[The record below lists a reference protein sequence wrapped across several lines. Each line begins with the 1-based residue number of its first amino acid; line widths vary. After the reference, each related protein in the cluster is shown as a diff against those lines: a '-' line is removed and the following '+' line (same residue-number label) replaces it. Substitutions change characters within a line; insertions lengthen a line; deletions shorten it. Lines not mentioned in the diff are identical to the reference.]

1 MKLRNLI
8 LLVTFGV
15 LISACNFTLA
25 EDVTPP
31 PGYVAPTPLPTLVL
45 NPPQAPNVE
54 SGKLIYAEKCA
65 ACHGETGLGDG
76 EQGIQLGVSVPAF
89 GLPEVARPATLA
101 EWYTVVTR
109 GRMDRLMPPF
119 ASLND
124 QERWDVAAYAM
135 TLHSTEEQ
143 LAKGKEIFETECAD
157 CSTDFFK
164 DQSKMSALNEVD
176 LARIVKQGNESV
188 PAFGVDLSED
198 DMWAVAVYLRSLSF
212 DTSPAVAQAP
222 ASTATPET
230 ASVTEAVATS
240 DAAMPAAQETPVET
254 QQAAAPN
261 EPTALVQEGFGSI
274 SGTLENQTDADLPSG
289 LKVTLRGFDH
299 GADPSA
305 GPQEVSTQETTVNE
319 DGSYSFE
326 NVELPGRRIF
336 IAEVDVNGIQMQSGF
351 AVVEEGATSVTIP
364 PLVLYETTNDTSLLF
379 VDEVRLF
386 FDYGDADIQVV
397 GIYSFRNPSD
407 KMVVVELENGSDVP
421 FIQPPEGAVM
431 QGYEALQDSKPFVNT
446 EKGFAIPPSDG
457 SYGLAAF
464 TSIPKQKEFEVAQP
478 FVLPVISLSVLLPEG
493 VTAEGEQLIGEGQQA
508 IQNFNFE
515 VYSVTNIPAGET
527 LKFTISGQPDDAGG
541 TTAETSNVN
550 QNLVFG
556 AIALGVA
563 LIAAGGWLY
572 LRDRRSTEETDD
584 DEEEEFESSEDVLDA
599 IVALD
604 DLHRAKKI
612 SDDAYQKRRA
622 ELKDILKG
630 MM

>member
-8 LLVTFGV
+8 LLAALSVI
-15 LISACNFTLA
+15 LSACNFTLA

-45 NPPQAPNVE
+45 NPPQAPNLE

-65 ACHGETGLGDG
+65 ACHGETGMGDG
-76 EQGIQLGVSVPAF
+76 EQGIQLGVTVPAF

-143 LAKGKEIFETECAD
+143 LAQGKEIFESECAD
-157 CSTDFFK
+157 CSTEFFQ
-164 DQSKMSALNEVD
+164 DQSKMSSLNEVD

-188 PAFGVDLSED
+188 PAFGANLSED
-198 DMWAVAVYLRSLSF
+198 DTWAVAMYLRSLSF
-212 DTSPAVAQAP
+212 DTSPAVAQAA
-222 ASTATPET
+222 ASTATPE
-230 ASVTEAVATS
+230 AAAVTEV
-240 DAAMPAAQETPVET
+240 PAATDAGTPAADETPVGTEP
-254 QQAAAPN
+254 AAASN
-261 EPTALVQEGFGSI
+261 EPTAVVQAGFGSI

-305 GPQEVSTQETTVNE
+305 GPQEVTTQETSVNE

-326 NVELPGRRIF
+326 NVELPSRRIF
-336 IAEVDVNGIQMQSGF
+336 IAEVDVNGIQMQSSF

-364 PLVLYETTNDTSLLF
+364 PLVLYETTNDMSLLF

-386 FDYGDADIQVV
+386 FDYGDADIQVF

-464 TSIPKQKEFEVAQP
+464 TSIPKQKEFEITQP
-478 FVLPVISLSVLLPEG
+478 FVLPVSSLSVLLPEG
-493 VTAEGEQLIGEGQQA
+493 VTAEGDRLTGEGQQA

-527 LKFTISGQPDDAGG
+527 LKFTVSGQPDDASG
-541 TTAETSNVN
+541 TTAESSNVN

-572 LRDRRSTEETDD
+572 LRDRKSSEETDED
-584 DEEEEFESSEDVLDA
+584 EEEFESSDDVLDA

-612 SDDAYQKRRA
+612 SLDAYHKRRA